1 MCDNCEEIF
10 CNDCIDQY
18 LESDKDCPKC
28 KENFEKRVKGKLYI
42 KLKNDLSALQ
52 FVFEKTGEKY
62 TYADAYKRAQDFS
75 NILQVSCSFCKTSE
89 FFEDFKEYGFH
100 LVVECPKMHYSC
112 T

>member
-42 KLKNDLSALQ
+42 KLKNDLSAL
-52 FVFEKTGEKY
+52 
-62 TYADAYKRAQDFS
+62 
-75 NILQVSCSFCKTSE
+75 
-89 FFEDFKEYGFH
+89 
-100 LVVECPKMHYSC
+100 
-112 T
+112 